1 MNKVLFIR
9 GELITMEEIVLEMVI
24 IILLIIFCTFVFI
37 FFYNDSKSSSDD
49 LVLLAETGEMEK
61 CDDYEVY
68 EFDGRLYAINAKRNI
83 VIPIDEK
90 DKL

>member
-1 MNKVLFIR
+1 
-9 GELITMEEIVLEMVI
+9 MEEIFLVMVI
-24 IILLIIFCTFVFI
+24 VTLLIIFCTFVFI
-37 FFYNDSKSSSDD
+37 FFYNDSESSTDD
-49 LVLLAETGEMEK
+49 LVLLAETGVMEK

-68 EFDGRLYAINAKRNI
+68 EFDGRLYVINARRSI

>member
-1 MNKVLFIR
+1 
-9 GELITMEEIVLEMVI
+9 MEQMFLVVVIVT
-24 IILLIIFCTFVFI
+24 LLIIFGTFVFV
-37 FFYNDSKSSSDD
+37 FFYSDSENSSND
-49 LVLLAETGEMEK
+49 LVILSETGIMEK
-61 CDDYEVY
+61 CNDYEVY